1 MLHFYFIS
9 FFHEFS
15 FQGGSEEE
23 LTGGSDQ
30 ITTKGKKSNKNVKS
44 VSKGKSRKKNKSFG
58 HMEESDEE
66 KEDFSERLSE
76 ARESVPQ
83 CSSEER
89 EGDESTEALRENVSG
104 EEESDSKGHQNNSN
118 VGLSTEEIEKS
129 HIEPSSPDDASTA
142 EISDDV
148 PLVNN

>member
-1 MLHFYFIS
+1 
-9 FFHEFS
+9 
-15 FQGGSEEE
+15 
-23 LTGGSDQ
+23 
-30 ITTKGKKSNKNVKS
+30 
-44 VSKGKSRKKNKSFG
+44 
-58 HMEESDEE
+58 MEESDEE

-104 EEESDSKGHQNNSN
+104 EEESDSKGHQNNSD